1 VQQTATYIHFRS
13 KPFIQGLSSSRRT
26 CHTANVFEVY
36 IVLSF
41 GFKITRLPSLTLK
54 DGNLK
59 KLLSSRKT
67 SWFFKYVRIMLAK
80 CHVSMAT
87 TLSPVSLILHFR
99 PLEPKIVN
107 FADPWWSNFCYL
119 YYLFITQQAAIINI
133 TNPRHNRPIA
143 TASRVMIVSLSFSE
157 IRNTKQKKSLHIAC
171 IIDNS
176 INYTPFYKDV
186 QTALHTLPH

>member
-1 VQQTATYIHFRS
+1 M
-13 KPFIQGLSSSRRT
+13 
-26 CHTANVFEVY
+26 
-36 IVLSF
+36 
-41 GFKITRLPSLTLK
+41 K

-99 PLEPKIVN
+99 PSEPKIVN

-119 YYLFITQQAAIINI
+119 CYLFITQQAAIINI
-133 TNPRHNRPIA
+133 TNPRHIRPIA
-143 TASRVMIVSLSFSE
+143 TPSRVMIVSLSFSE
-157 IRNTKQKKSLHIAC
+157 IRNTKQKKSLHIAS
-171 IIDNS
+171 IIDYS
-176 INYTPFYKDV
+176 INYSILQRRPNSPSHPPSLVWLFSF
-186 QTALHTLPH
+186 LPPCPLPWNLRTQIIIPRSMFIHMCKQYPSSLNY